1 MDFMP
6 MKDLMDRLTQWRIP
20 GNAIMIYKDNKP
32 VFEYCSGFSN
42 ISNNEKMTMDRYFYM
57 YSCTKIVTTLAALQL
72 YEKGYYL
79 LDDPLY
85 DFIPAF
91 KDMYYRSGNEIKKSR
106 PITIRHLFT
115 MTAGF
120 NYDFNSP
127 AFKKAEKIT
136 NGHFETVPTIEC
148 LAQEPLDFE
157 PGERFQYSLCHD
169 VLAAFTEVV
178 SGKKFRT
185 YVKENIFDPLNIN
198 ASFVNGSEEQ
208 KRLCSKY
215 LFIENSTDGKPFDFE
230 DPKHNIKNS
239 GKIVEDKL
247 YNHHILGDCYDSAG
261 MITSVPDFAK
271 LTAAISDNGKT
282 PGGERL
288 ISPGTI
294 ALWKTNQL
302 SETQRS
308 GFNWPRLKGYGYGLG
323 IQTLMNHAEA
333 GCTPYCDEFG
343 WGGAA
348 GAYALMDTKN
358 NVSLFYAHHLVKSHS
373 AYVWPRLRNVLYKCL
388 DM

>member
-1 MDFMP
+1 M
-6 MKDLMDRLTQWRIP
+6 
-20 GNAIMIYKDNKP
+20 
-32 VFEYCSGFSN
+32 
-42 ISNNEKMTMDRYFYM
+42 
-57 YSCTKIVTTLAALQL
+57 
-72 YEKGYYL
+72 
-79 LDDPLY
+79 
-85 DFIPAF
+85 
-91 KDMYYRSGNEIKKSR
+91 
-106 PITIRHLFT
+106 
-115 MTAGF
+115 
-120 NYDFNSP
+120 
-127 AFKKAEKIT
+127 
-136 NGHFETVPTIEC
+136 
-148 LAQEPLDFE
+148 
-157 PGERFQYSLCHD
+157 
-169 VLAAFTEVV
+169 
-178 SGKKFRT
+178 
-185 YVKENIFDPLNIN
+185 
-198 ASFVNGSEEQ
+198 
-208 KRLCSKY
+208 
-215 LFIENSTDGKPFDFE
+215 
-230 DPKHNIKNS
+230 
-239 GKIVEDKL
+239 EDKL
-247 YNHHILGDCYDSAG
+247 YNHHILGDCYDSGGAG